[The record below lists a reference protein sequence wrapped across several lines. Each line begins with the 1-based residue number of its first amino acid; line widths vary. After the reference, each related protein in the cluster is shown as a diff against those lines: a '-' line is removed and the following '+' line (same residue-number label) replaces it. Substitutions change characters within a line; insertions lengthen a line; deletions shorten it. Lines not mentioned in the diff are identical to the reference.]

1 MTQEYFASVDM
12 GTNATRLA
20 IGTLDEENKL
30 AIVHTQRYPFRIGSS
45 VFKSSNLSPDNIK
58 EACEVF
64 KGIQK
69 ILESHRVKN
78 VRAVAT
84 SAMREAKNSKV
95 LVDEIFR
102 CSSIKLEVISG
113 LEEAA
118 LVSWAISE
126 KLSLDE
132 GTHVIADLGAG
143 SLELIK
149 IVGRKPV
156 WMNSFTL
163 GTVVFAGMDCNVL
176 EKSLPE
182 MLDAKLEGIERTL
195 AGAQSFIA
203 TGGNIEVLSKLLEC
217 IMDEGGVKHLG
228 TDSLSNFIN
237 QCKRLTIEEIR
248 YYFGIAHERAEVICP
263 AAIINLWL
271 ARKLGCDEIKVPLIG
286 LKEAVLMDTAH
297 TIVIRSAN
305 S

>member
-1 MTQEYFASVDM
+1 MTGQYFASVDM

-20 IGTLDEENKL
+20 IGTLDEENRL
-30 AIVHTQRYPFRIGSS
+30 EIVHTQRYPLRIGSS

-64 KGIQK
+64 KGIRK
-69 ILESHRVKN
+69 ILESHRVIN

-126 KLSLDE
+126 KLRLDE

-149 IVGRKPV
+149 VVGRKPV

-163 GTVVFAGMDCNVL
+163 GTVVFAGMDCSVL
-176 EKSLPE
+176 DKSLPE
-182 MLDAKLEGIERTL
+182 MMDAKLEGIDKVL

-217 IMDEGGVKHLG
+217 ETDDGGVRHLG
-228 TDSLSNFIN
+228 ADSLSNFIN
-237 QCKRLTIEEIR
+237 QCKRLTIDEIR

-263 AAIINLWL
+263 AAIIILWL

-286 LKEAVLMDTAH
+286 LREAVLMDIAN
-297 TIVIRSAN
+297 TIVMHSVD